1 MPGRPMEFSV
11 EFIERKVSE
20 TSSIE
25 NVFRQVAKG
34 LSKLGIESHFEKVP
48 FGHSLIDILKNLVT
62 YRQGKADIY
71 HITGHIHYMALVL
84 PVENTV
90 LTIHDLVI
98 LRIRT
103 GFRRFVLKK
112 LLFDLPV
119 KRLKYITV
127 ISEATKRELIAC
139 TNCPEEKIRVIE
151 NPVRD
156 DFIAKKNR
164 PFDSECPVIL
174 QVGTSPVKNLP
185 KLIAALEGI
194 KCRLRIIGPLDEAQ
208 TRILKESR
216 IEFEN
221 RTGLTDAQLRDEY
234 LGADIVA
241 FCSTYEGFG
250 LPIIE
255 AQATGTPLI
264 TSDLSP
270 MREVAGDG
278 ALLVH
283 PYEPVRIRNAV
294 MTLINEPSIRES
306 IVKKGSLNVQRFSSD
321 RIAGQYAELYF
332 AMKEA
337 KSSNSNV

>member
-1 MPGRPMEFSV
+1 MHEIRV
-11 EFIERKVSE
+11 EFIERKVYE

-34 LSKLGIESHFEKVP
+34 LSKMDIGSRFEKVP
-48 FGHSLIDILKNLVT
+48 FGHSFIEILKNLFQ
-62 YRQGKADIY
+62 YKRGKADIY

-84 PVENTV
+84 PADCTV

-98 LRIRT
+98 LRIRK

-127 ISEATKRELIAC
+127 ISENTKKELIAC
-139 TNCPEEKIRVIE
+139 TGCPEDKISVIE

-156 DFIAKKNR
+156 DFIADKTR
-164 PFDSECPVIL
+164 EFDAECPVIL

-185 KLIAALEGI
+185 ALIAALKGVQ
-194 KCRLRIIGPLDEAQ
+194 CRLRIIGPLDDAHVAA
-208 TRILKESR
+208 LKENG
-216 IEFEN
+216 IDYEN
-221 RTGLTDAQLRDEY
+221 RVGLTDAELRDEY
-234 LGADIVA
+234 LNADMVV

-264 TSDLSP
+264 TSSLSP
-270 MREVAGDG
+270 MKEVAGDG
-278 ALLVH
+278 ALLVDPH
-283 PYEPVRIRNAV
+283 DPGSIRNAV
-294 MTLINEPSIRES
+294 LRLIDNSETRKS
-306 IVKKGSLNVQRFSSD
+306 IVEKGCINVERFASD
-321 RIAGQYAELYF
+321 RIAGRYAQLYHDILS
-332 AMKEA
+332 A
-337 KSSNSNV
+337 

>member
-1 MPGRPMEFSV
+1 MKFSV

-34 LSKLGIESHFEKVP
+34 LSKLEIGSRFEKVP
-48 FGHSLIDILKNLVT
+48 HGHSFIEILKNLFQ
-62 YRQGKADIY
+62 YKKGKAEIY

-84 PVENTV
+84 PVNNTV

-98 LRIRT
+98 LRIRK

-127 ISEATKRELIAC
+127 ISENTKKELIAC

-156 DFIAKKNR
+156 DFIATKTR
-164 PFDSECPVIL
+164 EFDRECPVVL

-185 KLIAALEGI
+185 GLTAALKGV
-194 KCRLRIIGPLDEAQ
+194 KCRLRVIGPLDESQIAALEENG
-208 TRILKESR
+208 IDY
-216 IEFEN
+216 EN
-221 RTGLTDAQLRDEY
+221 RAGLTDEGLRDEY
-234 LGADIVA
+234 LNADMVV

-264 TSDLSP
+264 TSSLSP
-270 MREVAGDG
+270 MKEVAGEG
-278 ALLVH
+278 ALLAD
-283 PYEPVRIRNAV
+283 PYDPESIRNAIR
-294 MTLINEPSIRES
+294 TLIDEPETRKR
-306 IVKKGSLNVQRFSSD
+306 IVERGNANVRRFSSD
-321 RIAGQYAELYF
+321 RIAGRYAELYSV
-332 AMKEA
+332 MRGVKR
-337 KSSNSNV
+337 SNSKV

>member
-1 MPGRPMEFSV
+1 MPRRPMEFSV

-34 LSKLGIESHFEKVP
+34 LSKLGIESRFEKVLY
-48 FGHSLIDILKNLVT
+48 GHSLIEILKNLFR
-62 YRQGKADIY
+62 YRKGKADIY

-84 PVENTV
+84 PVNNTV

-156 DFIAKKNR
+156 DFIAKKTR
-164 PFDSECPVIL
+164 PFDGECPVIL

-185 KLIAALEGI
+185 GLIAALEGV
-194 KCRLRIIGPLDEAQ
+194 KCRLRIVGPLDDEQMLA
-208 TRILKESR
+208 LKESG

-221 RTGLTDAQLRDEY
+221 RTGLSDEQLRDEY
-234 LGADIVA
+234 LNADIVA

-264 TSDLSP
+264 TSNLSP
-270 MREVAGDG
+270 MKEVAGDG
-278 ALLVH
+278 ALLVD
-283 PYEPVRIRNAV
+283 PYDPESIRNAV
-294 MTLINEPSIRES
+294 TKLIEEPGIRES
-306 IVKKGSLNVQRFSSD
+306 IVEKGSRNVQRFSSD
-321 RIAGQYAELYF
+321 RIAGRYADLYF
-332 AMKEA
+332 AMRLA
-337 KSSNSNV
+337 KSSNSNI